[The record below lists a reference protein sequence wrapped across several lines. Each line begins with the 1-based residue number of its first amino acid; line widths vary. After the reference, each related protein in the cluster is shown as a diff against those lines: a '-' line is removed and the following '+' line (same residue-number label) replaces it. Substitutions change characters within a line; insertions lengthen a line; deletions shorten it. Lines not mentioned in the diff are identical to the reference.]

1 MEIILTA
8 ITILLLVIMLGFGIS
23 KSIKYFKY
31 EEYFIGGTWVGLSVI
46 FLTMLILFTVLKII
60 GNIL

>member
-8 ITILLLVIMLGFGIS
+8 ITNLLLVIMLGFGIS

-31 EEYFIGGTWVGLSVI
+31 EENFIGGTWVGLSVI

>member
-31 EEYFIGGTWVGLSVI
+31 EEYFIGVTWVVLSVI